1 MIDLHILIIEDS
13 QNWQEMLP
21 RIVSRIGNNVYVEV
35 VSAYDVALNYITNK
49 TYDLAIVDLALLGTP
64 TDPGDADQ
72 LGMEL
77 LRELRSSSRNRSCGL
92 IVLTG
97 YPTTAAIRQALRD
110 YSVYDVIDK
119 GDFDEMQFIRTV
131 RATILEACL
140 QRAADRADVRY
151 RLTVTM
157 SMEHLVGSRL
167 TGPDRHSVYT
177 APHPKPITVDDL
189 TQRAMTLS
197 RLLPKDAQHNAMEIW
212 WRTAQSTGKA
222 IYQSLATEQHIL
234 GDLLVARALARQSSE
249 LWLEFAGPSVSLD
262 IPFELICDEQEYLG
276 LQYMLTRRLVMTGA
290 TQSRKPELFHG
301 FIDKL
306 QQQRETLRILIVADP
321 AHPTVPLTHTSD
333 VPPASDQY
341 TAYETGLTQFLQ
353 RLDPTQ
359 TQYQEALVYQQRLT
373 ENLERSRRYGDN
385 EINRTER
392 AQVIEQLNRLAATML
407 GVSFNDLCQT
417 SLSSPDRDASEQ
429 LTQKN
434 LPPSPS
440 AATLLATAMKA
451 DLERI
456 GIASQVTVLE
466 GADASFAQVSKTL
479 HDGGY
484 HILHYVGADDERGTA
499 SPVRG
504 VVLQSENGPYTLT
517 PTDLS
522 RMVRDTDLR
531 MVFLSCCLDT
541 PSTGDVDTSAF
552 QDTLEALAR
561 ADVPIIVGYR
571 WGIPDPVAVRLAQLF
586 YRELWYRFDPG
597 EALFQ
602 ARRTIGMA
610 AGGGS
615 NYAWATPVL
624 VLQQMS

>member
-1 MIDLHILIIEDS
+1 MINLHILIIEDS

-21 RIVSRIGNNVYVEV
+21 RIVSRIGNNVHVEV
-35 VSAYDVALNYITNK
+35 ASAYDVALNYITNK

-97 YPTTAAIRQALRD
+97 YPTSTAIRQALRD
-110 YSVYDVIDK
+110 YAVYDVIDK
-119 GDFDEMQFIRTV
+119 GDFDETQFISMV
-131 RATILEACL
+131 RAAILAACR
-140 QRAADRADVRY
+140 QRAADRADARY

-157 SMEHLVGSRL
+157 SMEHLLESRL
-167 TGPDRHSVYT
+167 TGPERRSVYT
-177 APHPKPITVDDL
+177 APHPTPLAVDDL

-197 RLLPKDAQHNAMEIW
+197 RLLPKDAQQNAMEIW
-212 WRTAQSTGKA
+212 WRTAQATGKA
-222 IYQSLATEQHIL
+222 IYQNLATEQHIL

-249 LWLEFAGPSVSLD
+249 LWLEFAGPPVSLN
-262 IPFELICDEQEYLG
+262 IPFELMCDEQEYLG
-276 LQYMLTRRLVMTGA
+276 LQHMLTRRLVMMGGI
-290 TQSRKPELFHG
+290 QSRKPESLHI
-301 FIDKL
+301 FIDRL
-306 QQQRETLRILIVADP
+306 QQQRETIRILIVADP
-321 AHPTVPLTHTSD
+321 SHFTVPLNHASDATPTSD
-333 VPPASDQY
+333 HY
-341 TAYETGLTQFLQ
+341 TAYETGLTQLLLRF
-353 RLDPTQ
+353 DPTQ

-373 ENLERSRRYGDN
+373 ENLATVRRFGDN
-385 EINRTER
+385 ETNRTER
-392 AQVIEQLNRLAATML
+392 AQIIDQLNRLALTTL
-407 GVSFNDLCQT
+407 GVSFNEICRT
-417 SLSSPDRDASEQ
+417 PLSPPDRGTSEQ
-429 LTQKN
+429 LSQHD
-434 LPPSPS
+434 LPTSAS
-440 AATLLATAMKA
+440 AAATLLATTIKA

-466 GADASFAQVSKTL
+466 GDDANFAQVSQTL

-484 HILHYVGADDERGTA
+484 HILHYVGADYEHGTA
-499 SPVRG
+499 TSVRG

-517 PTDLS
+517 PNDLS
-522 RMVRDTDLR
+522 RMVRNTDLR
-531 MVFLSCCLDT
+531 MIFLSCSLDT
-541 PSTGDVDTSAF
+541 HPTGNVGASAF

-561 ADVPIIVGYR
+561 ADIPVIVSYR
-571 WGIPDPVAVRLAQLF
+571 WGIPEPAAAHLAQLF

-610 AGGGS
+610 AGGS

-624 VLQQMS
+624 VLQQMP